1 MAPLQAAINVSSAV
15 STSCQTDGKLAIKAT
30 EEKQSASEP
39 IRLRQKKSLQ
49 QFASLDSEDVIMK
62 VAFLAV
68 IVVVLA
74 IQGSEALA
82 GLGDGIALDLIIQ
95 PILRAVENLL
105 LGQLPVPAGALPCG
119 LVEIVPS
126 ITLVCT

>member
-1 MAPLQAAINVSSAV
+1 
-15 STSCQTDGKLAIKAT
+15 LAIKAT

-74 IQGSEALA
+74 IQGSEAILGLPLPA
-82 GLGDGIALDLIIQ
+82 VPGLGGGITLDPIIQ
-95 PILRAVENLL
+95 AILLAVKGL
-105 LGQLPVPAGALPCG
+105 LGQLPVPAGALPCD
-119 LVEIVPS
+119 VVDIVPS
-126 ITLVCT
+126 ITLVCTRPNNFR